1 MPGSAFSSLVATPA
15 PSLHRGPVP
24 EFARRTG
31 RYSVRFARE
40 ARDLEEVQRLRFEV
54 FNLELAEGLEESWA
68 TGLDRDRFDAQC
80 QHLLVTDE
88 EYGRVIGTYRLQT
101 GEAAA
106 AGAGFYSAD
115 EFRLELLPPFVLTQS
130 VELGRACI
138 AREHRNRN
146 VLFLL
151 WRGLAAY
158 MLWHRKRW
166 FFGCN
171 SLTSQSPEYGL
182 RTWQWLQEHG
192 HAHPEFQVEPQPD
205 WACHPVAANQPDPE
219 AGRAVEIPP
228 LFGIYLRY
236 GGLVCG
242 PPAIDRFFKT
252 VDFFTVLDLARMD
265 EATFNAFAID
275 RG

>member
-1 MPGSAFSSLVATPA
+1 MPGSAFALLAAEPA
-15 PSLHRGPVP
+15 PSLRLGPVP
-24 EFARRTG
+24 DFARRSG
-31 RYSVRFARE
+31 RYGVRFARS
-40 ARDLEEVQRLRFEV
+40 AADLEQVQRLRFEV
-54 FNLELAEGLEESWA
+54 FNLELAEGLEESWQ

-88 EYGRVIGTYRLQT
+88 EGGRVIGTYRLQT

-106 AGAGFYSAD
+106 AAHGFYSAD
-115 EFRLELLPPFVLTQS
+115 EFRLDQLPGEVLEQS

-138 AREHRNRN
+138 AREHRNRI

-171 SLTSQSPEYGL
+171 SLTSQSPAYGL
-182 RTWQWLQEHG
+182 RTWEWLQAQG
-192 HAHPEFQVEPQPD
+192 HVHPDLRVEP
-205 WACHPVAANQPDPE
+205 HPAWTCDPAAGPNPDPE
-219 AGRAVEIPP
+219 AGRPVEIPP

-242 PPAIDRFFKT
+242 PPALDRYFKT

-265 EATFNAFAID
+265 EATFNAFA
-275 RG
+275 

>member
-1 MPGSAFSSLVATPA
+1 MPGSAFELLAADPA
-15 PSLHRGPVP
+15 PSLRHGPVP
-24 EFARRTG
+24 EFAHRAG
-31 RYSVRFARE
+31 RYAVRFAGRP
-40 ARDLEEVQRLRFEV
+40 ADLEQIQRLRFEI
-54 FNLELAEGLEESWA
+54 FNVELAEGLEESWQ

-88 EYGRVIGTYRLQT
+88 EAGRVIGTYRLQT

-106 AGAGFYSAD
+106 AGQGFYSAD
-115 EFRLELLPPFVLTQS
+115 EFRLEQLPPEVLAQS

-138 AREHRNRN
+138 AREHRNRI

-171 SLTSQSPEYGL
+171 SLTSQSPAYGL
-182 RTWQWLQEHG
+182 RTWEWLQDNG
-192 HAHPEFQVEPQPD
+192 HVHPEFRVDPQPA
-205 WACHPVAANQPDPE
+205 WACDPAAGPSPDPE
-219 AGRAVEIPP
+219 ASRPVEIPP

-242 PPAIDRFFKT
+242 PPALDRFFKT

-265 EATFNAFAID
+265 EATFNAFA
-275 RG
+275 

>member
-1 MPGSAFSSLVATPA
+1 MTGSAFSALAASAA
-15 PSLHRGPVP
+15 PSLRLGPVP
-24 EFARRTG
+24 DFVRRSG
-31 RYSVRFARE
+31 RYGVRFASD
-40 ARDLEEVQRLRFEV
+40 ATDLEQVQRLRFEV
-54 FNLELAEGLEESWA
+54 FNLELAEGLDESWQ

-106 AGAGFYSAD
+106 AAAGFYSAD
-115 EFRLELLPPFVLTQS
+115 EFRLDALPSEVLAQS

-171 SLTSQSPEYGL
+171 SLTSQSPDYGR
-182 RTWQWLQEHG
+182 RTWEWLQQNG
-192 HAHPEFQVEPQPD
+192 HVHPELRVSPQAEWLCNP
-205 WACHPVAANQPDPE
+205 AAGPQPDPE
-219 AGRAVEIPP
+219 ADRAVEIPT

-236 GGLVCG
+236 GGKVCG
-242 PPAIDRFFKT
+242 PPALDRFFKT
-252 VDFFTVLDLARMD
+252 VDFFTVLDLAAMN
-265 EATFNAFAID
+265 EATFNAFALD

>member
-1 MPGSAFSSLVATPA
+1 MTGSAFSVLAASAA
-15 PSLHRGPVP
+15 PSLRHGPVP
-24 EFARRTG
+24 DFARRSG
-31 RYSVRFARE
+31 RYAVRFASR
-40 ARDLEEVQRLRFEV
+40 AADLEEVQRLRFEV
-54 FNLELAEGLEESWA
+54 FNLELAEGLDESWQ

-88 EYGRVIGTYRLQT
+88 EFGRVIGTYRLQT
-101 GEAAA
+101 GETAA
-106 AGAGFYSAD
+106 AGEGFYSAD
-115 EFRLELLPPFVLTQS
+115 EFRLDLLPREMLNQS

-171 SLTSQSPEYGL
+171 SLTSQSPGYGL
-182 RTWQWLQEHG
+182 RTWEWLQANG
-192 HAHPEFQVEPQPD
+192 HAHPELRVEPLPA
-205 WACHPVAANQPDPE
+205 WACDLAAAPQPDPE

-236 GGLVCG
+236 GGKVCG
-242 PPAIDRFFKT
+242 PPALDRFFKT
-252 VDFFTVLDLARMD
+252 VDFFTVLDLAAMD
-265 EATFNAFAID
+265 EATFNAFALD

>member
-1 MPGSAFSSLVATPA
+1 MTGSAFSVLAASAA
-15 PSLHRGPVP
+15 PSLRQGPVP
-24 EFARRTG
+24 DFARRTG
-31 RYSVRFARE
+31 RYAVRFASR
-40 ARDLEEVQRLRFEV
+40 AADLEQVQRLRFEV
-54 FNLELAEGLEESWA
+54 FNLELAEGLDESWQ

-88 EYGRVIGTYRLQT
+88 EFGRVVGTYRLQT

-106 AGAGFYSAD
+106 AAHGFYSAD
-115 EFRLELLPPFVLTQS
+115 EFSLDLLPAEVLRQS

-171 SLTSQSPEYGL
+171 SLTSQSPDYGL
-182 RTWQWLQEHG
+182 RTWEWLQANG
-192 HAHPEFQVEPQPD
+192 HAHPELRVAPLPA
-205 WACHPVAANQPDPE
+205 WACDGAAAPQPDPE
-219 AGRAVEIPP
+219 AARAVEIPP

-236 GGLVCG
+236 GGKVCG
-242 PPAIDRFFKT
+242 PPALDRFFKT
-252 VDFFTVLDLARMD
+252 VDFFTVLDLAAMD
-265 EATFNAFAID
+265 EATFNAFALD